1 MQFRTSLWQPIV
13 LLTSFYFF
21 SASCSFFQ
29 ESKPLRNDVKWAKS
43 SIEYAA
49 ACLQTYRMAWPIV
62 KAAAAKQTQN
72 WVVVFDVDET
82 VLDNVQYAVELA
94 EVGAVYTRQ
103 SWVEWVKREVAP
115 LIPGAKAFIDS
126 VRSLGP
132 KAHIAFITNR
142 DYDPEEIPTINNL
155 RQVGLFKDGDT
166 MLTERSKKDTKK
178 IRRECLETG
187 TGRCEKNGPLV
198 IVALFGDNVRD
209 FVPIWGSDNAIEYRK
224 NIAED
229 SNWGT
234 KYFVL
239 PNPTYGSWVNDYK

>member
-1 MQFRTSLWQPIV
+1 MQFRTSLWKQIILFMSLSLV
-13 LLTSFYFF
+13 STNCVF
-21 SASCSFFQ
+21 SQ
-29 ESKPLRNDVKWAKS
+29 ESKPLPNDVKWVKYS
-43 SIEYAA
+43 VEYAA

-62 KAAAAKQTQN
+62 KEAAAKQTQN

-82 VLDNVQYAVELA
+82 VLDNAQYAVERTA
-94 EVGAVYTRQ
+94 IGAGYTRQ
-103 SWVEWVKREVAP
+103 SWVEWVKREAAP

-142 DYDPEEIPTINNL
+142 DFDPEEIPTISNL
-155 RQVGLFKDGDT
+155 REVGLFQDGDT

-198 IVALFGDNVRD
+198 ILALFGDNVRD
-209 FVPIWGSDNAIEYRK
+209 FVPIWGSDKAVEYRE

-229 SNWGT
+229 SNWGAR
-234 KYFVL
+234 YFVL

>member
-1 MQFRTSLWQPIV
+1 MSLS
-13 LLTSFYFF
+13 LF
-21 SASCSFFQ
+21 STDCVFSQ
-29 ESKPLRNDVKWAKS
+29 EPKPLRNDIKWVKT

-49 ACLQTYRMAWPIV
+49 ACLQTYRSAWPIV
-62 KAAAAKQTQN
+62 KAAAAKQSKN

-82 VLDNVQYAVELA
+82 VLDNVQYAVERTQIDS
-94 EVGAVYTRQ
+94 GYTHQ
-103 SWVEWVKREVAP
+103 SWVEWVKREEAP

-142 DYDPEEIPTINNL
+142 DFDPEEGPTINNL
-155 RQVGLFKDGDT
+155 RKVDLLKDDDT
-166 MLTERSKKDTKK
+166 ILTERSKQDTKE
-178 IRRECLETG
+178 IRRNCLETG

-198 IVALFGDNVRD
+198 ILALFGDNVRD
-209 FVPIWGSDNAIEYRK
+209 FIPIWGSKKAARYRE
-224 NIAED
+224 NISED

-239 PNPTYGSWVNDYK
+239 PNPTYGSWLRDYK